1 MNYTFLVSYC
11 YIANY
16 LRLRGLSQ
24 HQCIIWVSLW
34 GKNLADFNCLCWGSH
49 KGKIKM
55 SADYILIWKLNQ
67 VKVCFQALPSY
78 CWNSFPC
85 GPMMKGPIF
94 LLAVSQLLLSASGGC
109 SVTCRVVL
117 SAAVCSFPHL
127 SETSP
132 SLKELSWVDEVHPGL
147 SSFWFTQSQLMSN
160 LNTEVISHVFTGPAC
175 SLVEG

>member
-24 HQCIIWVSLW
+24 HQCIIQVSLW
-34 GKNLADFNCLCWGSH
+34 GKDLADFNWLCWGSH

-67 VKVCFQALPSY
+67 VKVCFQALSSY

-85 GPMMKGPIF
+85 GPIF

-109 SVTCRVVL
+109 SVTCWVVL
-117 SAAVCSFPHL
+117 FTAVCSFPHL
-127 SETSP
+127 SQTSP
-132 SLKELSWVDEVHPGL
+132 SFKELSWTCPPRIISFLIYPKSTDE
-147 SSFWFTQSQLMSN
+147 
-160 LNTEVISHVFTGPAC
+160 
-175 SLVEG
+175 